1 MKAETFTWSSSGT
14 ASQRKEF
21 YFLLVSNGARDGP
34 THLPPTQL
42 WISVPQTRP
51 AQAQALSATEGPELR
66 LQEAE
71 TVKVWS
77 VLQGNVSALY
87 DVELIRENSKLISK
101 LFQNIE
107 NKIETF
113 R

>member
-21 YFLLVSNGARDGP
+21 YFLLVSNGA

-51 AQAQALSATEGPELR
+51 AQAPALSATEGPELR